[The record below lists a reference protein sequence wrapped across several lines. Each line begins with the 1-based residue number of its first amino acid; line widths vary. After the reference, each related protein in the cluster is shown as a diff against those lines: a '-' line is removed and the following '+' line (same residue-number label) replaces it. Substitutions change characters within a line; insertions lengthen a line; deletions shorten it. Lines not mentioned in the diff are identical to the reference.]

1 MPATLIKLTIN
12 NSIKEFRPENV
23 DIIDLGE
30 GSSEIK
36 ISTVAGS
43 VLRFLTPSP
52 ADALTKLAQIEAAM
66 VSGTGVVWITDEN
79 TAVTTS
85 TTTGTPTT
93 TTTTCAPLTISF
105 TEDSIGNRL
114 DFTVF
119 GSIFTTATV
128 KDPSAVVLASS
139 EYVIY
144 SVDADTFIY
153 GITFG
158 ARYGNWTITIGGC
171 DYTVNVIPPT
181 STTSTTL
188 APTTTTTTVDPTTT
202 TTTI

>member
-23 DIIDLGE
+23 DVIDLGY

-79 TAVTTS
+79 TAITTS
-85 TTTGTPTT
+85 TTTSSPTT
-93 TTTTCAPLTISF
+93 STTTCLPLTIDY
-105 TEDSIGNRL
+105 TADTVADRL
-114 DFTVF
+114 DFTVI
-119 GSIFTTATV
+119 GLLFTLATV
-128 KDPSAVVLASS
+128 KDPSSVVINPST
-139 EYVIY
+139 YVIY

-153 GITFG
+153 GIPFG
-158 ARYGNWTITIGGC
+158 SRYGNWTITLNGC
-171 DYTVNVIPPT
+171 DYIVNV
-181 STTSTTL
+181 S
-188 APTTTTTTVDPTTT
+188 AATTTTTSSTTT
-202 TTTI
+202 TTTIEPTTSTTTV